1 MIGQINNNNYWYRQ
15 QVVDKI
21 HELFTNGTNYNLSLS
36 EIILNNDLNLFKSSI
51 LLFGSWENAV
61 QKAGIDQDI
70 KRNDHEYED
79 DTDYWSSER
88 VLDQIKLLY
97 ESKFDLG
104 AHFIK
109 NVYPDLYLIS
119 TNKSYFGSWANALF
133 EAEVDYKTLRA
144 YSRRFW
150 TRQRILTTL
159 YDYDFAYGNLQ
170 PEFIRG
176 FNPSLYLNSRRYFK
190 NWSETL
196 IAAGLNLNKNLIKVK
211 LEPLRTSILMEYIKT
226 IFQLLDKKYQVIT
239 KKNGANFHG
248 DESSKKENENRENEE
263 SENQRYP
270 GNYLVLDDDKNQV
283 AVTTA
288 YRSWG
293 AEADIKVRALLT
305 DYQRVICY
313 YIFGEPRQWIDDN
326 VKFINLEQFYP
337 DLTAHGRD
345 HIISDLSLQSRGG
358 IPGEYIEQYT
368 NTVKAIN
375 KEIKDKKK

>member
-1 MIGQINNNNYWYRQ
+1 MIGQINYNNNYWYRQ
-15 QVVDKI
+15 QIVDKI
-21 HELFTNGTNYNLSLS
+21 HELYSNGTNYHLSLS

-51 LLFGSWENAV
+51 LRFGSWENAI
-61 QKAGIDQDI
+61 QKAGINQDI
-70 KRNDHEYED
+70 KRNDYED
-79 DTDYWSSER
+79 DTNYWSSEM

-109 NVYPDLYLIS
+109 NVYPDLYSIS

-144 YSRRFW
+144 SSRRFW

-159 YDYDFAYGNLQ
+159 HDYDYAYGNLQ
-170 PEFIRG
+170 PVFIRG
-176 FNPSLYLNSRRYFK
+176 FNPSLYLNSHRYFK

-196 IAAGLNLNKNLIKVK
+196 VAAGLNLNKNLIKVK
-211 LEPLRTSILMEYIKT
+211 LEPLRTSILMEYTKT
-226 IFQLLDKKYQVIT
+226 IFELLDKKYQVST
-239 KKNGANFHG
+239 EKKDINFPVN
-248 DESSKKENENRENEE
+248 ESYNNEIEE

-270 GNYLVLDDDKNQV
+270 GNYLVLNDDKNQV
-283 AVTTA
+283 AITTA

-293 AEADIKVRALLT
+293 AEADRKARALLT

-313 YIFGEPRQWIDDN
+313 YIFGEPRQWVDDN
-326 VKFINLEQFYP
+326 VKFINFEQFYP
-337 DLTAHGRD
+337 DLAARGRD
-345 HIISDLSLQSRGG
+345 DVISDLSLQGRGG
-358 IPGEYIEQYT
+358 IPGEYMEQYT

-375 KEIKDKKK
+375 KTIKDKKK